1 MFCGCY
7 RRKEISILFIPENTQ
22 LKSSHAA
29 YSKLFVLNI
38 LNALQNIWRIMNT
51 IASILHK
58 NNLVYLSLDI
68 IGP

>member
-29 YSKLFVLNI
+29 YSKLFVSNI
-38 LNALQNIWRIMNT
+38 LNALQNIWKIMNT
-51 IASILHK
+51 IASHK